1 MQQRKRMKLLLIIL
15 CILGWFALTGQ
26 FYLIIKNRTTSVPE
40 TIIRFFSYFTILT
53 NILVA
58 VCSTVLLLNAKK
70 GSNNFFSKSGTI
82 TAIAINIAIVGI
94 IYNIILRAL
103 WKFEE
108 FQWMVNEILHLIIPL
123 LFIILWLVFI
133 PKGKLPLKS
142 VLAWLLYPLVYL
154 VFILIRGNFSS
165 FYPYPFIDVNNIGYK
180 KTFINSTGM
189 LLAFLAIS
197 FLFVALNRLKRDL
210 P

>member
-1 MQQRKRMKLLLIIL
+1 MQQRKRMKLLLIIF
-15 CILGWFALTGQ
+15 CILGWFALKGQ

-142 VLAWLLYPLVYL
+142 VLAWLLYPW
-154 VFILIRGNFSS
+154 FI
-165 FYPYPFIDVNNIGYK
+165 
-180 KTFINSTGM
+180 
-189 LLAFLAIS
+189 
-197 FLFVALNRLKRDL
+197 
-210 P
+210 

>member
-1 MQQRKRMKLLLIIL
+1 MQQRKGMRLLLIIL
-15 CILGWFALTGQ
+15 CVLGWFALAGQ
-26 FYLIIKNRTTSVPE
+26 FYLIIKNRTTTIPE
-40 TIIRFFSYFTILT
+40 TVIRFFSYFTILT

-70 GSNNFFSKSGTI
+70 GSNNFFSKSGTM
-82 TAIAINIAIVGI
+82 TAIAINITIVGI

-103 WKFEE
+103 WKFEG
-108 FQWMVNEILHLIIPL
+108 FQWMVNEILHLIIPI
-123 LFIILWLVFI
+123 LFIILWFVFI

-142 VLAWLLYPLVYL
+142 VLAWLLYPLIYL
-154 VFILIRGNFSS
+154 VFILIRGKFSS
-165 FYPYPFIDVNNIGYK
+165 FYPYPFIDVNDIGYK

-189 LLAFLAIS
+189 LLAFLAVS
-197 FLFVALNRLKRDL
+197 FLFVALNRSKRDL